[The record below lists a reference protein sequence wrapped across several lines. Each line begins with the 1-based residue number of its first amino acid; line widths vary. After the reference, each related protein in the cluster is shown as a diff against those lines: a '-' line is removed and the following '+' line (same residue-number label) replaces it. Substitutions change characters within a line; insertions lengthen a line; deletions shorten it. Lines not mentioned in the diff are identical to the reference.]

1 MPATS
6 NNTPA
11 IHRAL
16 TALQVIG
23 QHPQGLSMQELAKHS
38 IAPRATLYRILNTLM
53 AREFIC
59 ANPNDHSKYCLGPAL
74 TVLGRKSPQQLD
86 LLSVAKEPMRLL
98 ANQIGETVKLI
109 TRKHLE
115 AVTLHVSDTGLD
127 GRVMSRVGTH
137 MPLHIGA
144 SQRLL
149 LAHAPANIQQLLLK
163 KPLERRTSLTIVESA
178 KLLASLRKL
187 KMSDTAQGNGEGI
200 HGVGAAA
207 TLIRGD
213 QNAVV
218 GALVAVYI
226 HTGKTKIQLKSIS
239 ENVEYTARKI
249 SEWRCQ
255 LME

>member
-1 MPATS
+1 
-6 NNTPA
+6 
-11 IHRAL
+11 
-16 TALQVIG
+16 
-23 QHPQGLSMQELAKHS
+23 MQELAKHS

-127 GRVMSRVGTH
+127 GRVMSRAGTH